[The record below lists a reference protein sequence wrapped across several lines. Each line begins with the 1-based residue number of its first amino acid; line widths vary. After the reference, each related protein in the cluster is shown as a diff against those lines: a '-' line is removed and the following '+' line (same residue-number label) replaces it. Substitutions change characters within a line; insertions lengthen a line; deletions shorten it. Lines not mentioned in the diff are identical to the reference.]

1 MLYRYQPTFCKMH
14 STNTFLSYFEDDI
27 VIGLASDLLIG
38 MALILGPEKWI
49 SKWWSHGRL

>member
-14 STNTFLSYFEDDI
+14 STDTFLSYFEDDI